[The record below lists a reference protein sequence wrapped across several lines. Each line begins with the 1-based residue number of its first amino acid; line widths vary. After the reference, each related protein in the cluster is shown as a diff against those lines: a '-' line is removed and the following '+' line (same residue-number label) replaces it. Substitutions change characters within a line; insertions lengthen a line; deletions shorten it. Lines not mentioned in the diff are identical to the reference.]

1 MKYKNPILSGFYPDP
16 SVCRVGDT
24 YYLVCSTMHY
34 FPGVPIFESK
44 DLLNWKQIG
53 NCLTRESQVAL
64 SDVPSSGGVFA
75 PTIRYHDGRFYMV
88 TTNSTSQKN
97 FYIWTDDIHGT
108 WSEPIYIDQDGIDTS
123 LYFEN
128 GKTYFLSNGTA
139 DNGTGGIVQCE
150 IDIVTGE
157 KLTPSQCIWQGSGG
171 RYLEGPHL
179 YKINGRYLLL
189 AAEGGT
195 EYGHMVT
202 CAIGDSPYGPFKGA
216 PDNPLLTN
224 RNLGGYALQAVGH
237 GDLIQDENG
246 AWWLIHLGFRQI
258 GQWDPFHHIGRETFL
273 TPVTFRA
280 DGFFD
285 AGENGTCRLEFE
297 TDRIRDGV
305 SQEFRTLDTF
315 QTTDR
320 ELEWLWLR
328 HPVREHYRW
337 EENKLCLTGTAVT
350 LDQPLSPTF
359 LAIRQRGFHA
369 EIRCNLSID
378 CGEAGIT
385 CYMDQ
390 SHHYE
395 IALIKDETGFSV
407 IERLN
412 IGDIKS
418 VQNRI
423 PVSAGN
429 AVLKIYANNY
439 CYTFSAETEH
449 GEQTLGSAQTRYLS
463 SEVACGF
470 TGVVIGLYAQN
481 PQGENHAEFEN
492 FSCQYL

>member
-108 WSEPIYIDQDGIDTS
+108 WSEPIYIDQDGIDPS

-128 GKTYFLSNGTA
+128 GKTYFMSNGTD

-195 EYGHMVT
+195 ECYV
-202 CAIGDSPYGPFKGA
+202 A
-216 PDNPLLTN
+216 
-224 RNLGGYALQAVGH
+224 ALSH
-237 GDLIQDENG
+237 D
-246 AWWLIHLGFRQI
+246 
-258 GQWDPFHHIGRETFL
+258 
-273 TPVTFRA
+273 TPARRRA
-280 DGFFD
+280 
-285 AGENGTCRLEFE
+285 
-297 TDRIRDGV
+297 
-305 SQEFRTLDTF
+305 
-315 QTTDR
+315 
-320 ELEWLWLR
+320 
-328 HPVREHYRW
+328 
-337 EENKLCLTGTAVT
+337 
-350 LDQPLSPTF
+350 LS
-359 LAIRQRGFHA
+359 
-369 EIRCNLSID
+369 
-378 CGEAGIT
+378 
-385 CYMDQ
+385 
-390 SHHYE
+390 
-395 IALIKDETGFSV
+395 FS
-407 IERLN
+407 
-412 IGDIKS
+412 
-418 VQNRI
+418 
-423 PVSAGN
+423 
-429 AVLKIYANNY
+429 
-439 CYTFSAETEH
+439 
-449 GEQTLGSAQTRYLS
+449 
-463 SEVACGF
+463 
-470 TGVVIGLYAQN
+470 
-481 PQGENHAEFEN
+481 
-492 FSCQYL
+492 